1 MTMTMMMLS
10 AAKLLTRRLPSAS
23 ATVVTATTTRSM
35 GHAQSFVSHRPKTRL
50 SVVRLYERNI
60 NIRGLRRPPVR
71 VRGRG
76 RGRLDWIGCH
86 RFVCLI
92 SRLNITRNDLY
103 PFQCQCLSLML
114 SNNYPPI
121 NIYFRFL
128 SNHSSTSI
136 HPTTHPRHTLI
147 SPKRITNE

>member
-23 ATVVTATTTRSM
+23 ATAVTATTTRSM

-76 RGRLDWIGCH
+76 RGRLDWIGLDAIVLC
-86 RFVCLI
+86 V
-92 SRLNITRNDLY
+92 
-103 PFQCQCLSLML
+103 
-114 SNNYPPI
+114 
-121 NIYFRFL
+121 
-128 SNHSSTSI
+128 
-136 HPTTHPRHTLI
+136 
-147 SPKRITNE
+147 